1 MARPSPEDL
10 LRAGDLA
17 FEFFRSSGPGG
28 QNVNKVETAVRLRLD
43 LRGSRLLSPSVKARL
58 SALAGHRMTSEGTLV
73 IEARRYR
80 TQEANR
86 RDAFDR
92 LRELIE
98 RSWCPP
104 RPRLGTLPTRAARQ
118 RRMDEKRV
126 RGTVKRQRSKPADG
140 EC

>member
-1 MARPSPEDL
+1 MGRPTPDDL
-10 LRAGDLA
+10 LRAGDLS

-43 LRGSRLLSPSVKARL
+43 VRSSRLLSSGAKARL
-58 SALAGHRMTSEGTLV
+58 TELAGHRMTAEGSLV
-73 IEARRYR
+73 IEAHRHR

-86 RDAFDR
+86 RDAMER
-92 LRELIE
+92 LAELIE

-104 RPRLGTLPTRAARQ
+104 RPRLQTLPTRAAR
-118 RRMDEKRV
+118 RRRVEEKRV
-126 RGTVKRQRSKPADG
+126 RGTVKRQRKGPSDQ